1 MTLELLMQD
10 NYKNGL
16 AKGLAKGLAEGEKKG
31 EKKAQAQAKKEKN
44 SMIKDLYAKKVPLE
58 TIAECAHLSETEIQS
73 ILSAK

>member
-31 EKKAQAQAKKEKN
+31 EKKAQAQAKKKEAQIVKN
-44 SMIKDLYAKKVPLE
+44 FYSKKIPLE
-58 TIAECAHLSETEIQS
+58 TISECTGLNISEIQR
-73 ILSAK
+73 IIALK

>member
-16 AKGLAKGLAEGEKKG
+16 AKGLAEGEKRG
-31 EKKAQAQAKKEKN
+31 EKKAQAQAKKKEAQIVKN
-44 SMIKDLYAKKVPLE
+44 FYSKKIPLE
-58 TIAECAHLSETEIQS
+58 TIAECTQLSLAEVNK